1 MCKIPNISEQHLCG
15 YNNVKAN
22 INLSK
27 MKLKCTG
34 KLERFKGWRGRWIEE
49 DERKQNPIFHSEK
62 AKTKN
67 LAREKKAR
75 SGMHK
80 IHVDVHKTQN
90 MCKWTVYASRSTEG

>member
-1 MCKIPNISEQHLCG
+1 LTASSQKSPEETSSERKMCKIPNISEQHLCG

-67 LAREKKAR
+67 LA
-75 SGMHK
+75 
-80 IHVDVHKTQN
+80 V
-90 MCKWTVYASRSTEG
+90 